1 MSGFLAPE
9 DLAPTEERRRE
20 AKRRLVEQ
28 TRRLVEEAALLD
40 AAECDDTA
48 IDALTAR
55 VAGAADEVAAQPSL
69 RRHGGLFSSPGFA
82 SALLERSPV
91 SGESNP
97 VAAPLRLWRAGEL
110 TRGEA
115 TYGAAYEGPPGI
127 VHGGIV
133 AGAFDELLGMAQV
146 ASGFA
151 GFTGT
156 LTVKMR
162 APTPLGTRIDYEG
175 GVDRVDGRKIHAW
188 GRSTADDKLVG
199 EAEAIF
205 IASVSGLSL

>member
-1 MSGFLAPE
+1 VSGFLAP
-9 DLAPTEERRRE
+9 DLAPADERRRE

-28 TRRLVEEAALLD
+28 TRRLVEEVALLD
-40 AAECDDTA
+40 AADCDDTA
-48 IDALTAR
+48 IDALRAR
-55 VAGAADEVAAQPSL
+55 VAAAADEVAVQPSC

-91 SGESNP
+91 SGVSNP
-97 VAAPLRLWRAGEL
+97 VASPLRLWRDGDV
-110 TRGEA
+110 TRGAA
-115 TYGAAYEGPPGI
+115 TFGATYEGPPGI
-127 VHGGIV
+127 VHGGMV

-162 APTPLGTRIDYEG
+162 APTPLNTLIEYEG

-188 GRSTADDKLVG
+188 GRSTADGTLVG

-205 IASVSGLSL
+205 IASVGGLSL

>member
-1 MSGFLAPE
+1 LAP
-9 DLAPTEERRRE
+9 DLAPADERRRD

-28 TRRLVEEAALLD
+28 TRRLIEEVALLD
-40 AAECDDTA
+40 AADCDDA
-48 IDALTAR
+48 VIDELTER
-55 VAGAADEVAAQPSL
+55 VGAAADAVADLPSC
-69 RRHGGLFSSPGFA
+69 RRHGGLYSAPGFA

-91 SGESNP
+91 SGVSNP
-97 VAAPLRLWRAGEL
+97 VAAPLRMWPDGEL

-115 TYGAAYEGPPGI
+115 TFGPAYEGPPGI
-127 VHGGIV
+127 VHGGMV

-151 GFTGT
+151 GYTGT

-162 APTPLGTRIDYEG
+162 ALMPLNTRIEYEG

-188 GRSTADDKLVG
+188 ARSTAGETLVG

-205 IASVSGLSL
+205 IASVKGLSL